1 MNSSFL
7 FKLLLFTY
15 FCALNKLVAADGMP
29 QFNVNTFPSQLFWLI
44 ITFSILYFIVLFIL
58 LPRIRENIRLRK
70 NKISND
76 LERAE
81 RIKNE
86 VESMI
91 QTYELKINEAKN
103 KANDILKK
111 SIKKQSADYS
121 SQINLIKKQIE
132 NKLLE
137 TEKKLEDYKAEMEK
151 GIIKSAVLVSTEIIS
166 KIMFK
171 DKTKDEIKSL
181 LENYNIKRV
190 NQ

>member
-1 MNSSFL
+1 MNFSFL
-7 FKLLLFTY
+7 FKLLLFAY
-15 FCALNKLVAADGMP
+15 FCALNKLIAADGMP

-44 ITFSILYFIVLFIL
+44 ITFSTLYFIVLFIL

-70 NKISND
+70 NKVSND

-81 RIKNE
+81 SIKNE
-86 VESMI
+86 VENMI
-91 QTYELKINEAKN
+91 QTYESKINEAKN

-111 SIKKQSADYS
+111 SIKKQSDDYS

-190 NQ
+190 N